1 MDGSRLSYLYPA
13 NAYPL
18 YLLAEKLHRR
28 YCTFGSYRYVI
39 YQKQFKTAL
48 GLSEGG
54 FCICTKIEAVKLVFL
69 WKVCYNLIKITP
81 SCSGHIGGYYE
92 ALFGII
98 MV

>member
-39 YQKQFKTAL
+39 YQSYSKP
-48 GLSEGG
+48 LSG
-54 FCICTKIEAVKLVFL
+54 FSRAVFCSKMWKNSGFLLQMEAPFDIMKVDIVF
-69 WKVCYNLIKITP
+69 
-81 SCSGHIGGYYE
+81 S
-92 ALFGII
+92 
-98 MV
+98 